1 MGNLTQK
8 EEEVTAVEGGS
19 WEKEEVTVREG
30 EAGKGVDPK
39 EGSYNRRR
47 GMLGRG
53 ETRKRETLGEG
64 RSYTKGRRS

>member
-47 GMLGRG
+47 GDAR
-53 ETRKRETLGEG
+53 RKGKIG
-64 RSYTKGRRS
+64 KGLS